1 MNRETFEKS
10 LKVLRD
16 NITDMNDAWET
27 YKDLSEEVQLEAER
41 MATLGSLVQMD
52 SAERL
57 LWRMVLAEQGIEL
70 TPDQVEEY
78 LHIVEVVIN

>member
-1 MNRETFEKS
+1 MNRKAFEKS

-16 NITDMNDAWET
+16 EVTDMNDAWET
-27 YKDLSEEVQLEAER
+27 YKDLSEEVRLEGDR
-41 MATLGSLVQMD
+41 METLNSLVGMN
-52 SAERL
+52 SEERL
-57 LWRMVLAEQGIEL
+57 IWRMVLAEEGIEL

>member
-41 MATLGSLVQMD
+41 MDTLESLVQMD
-52 SAERL
+52 SEERL

>member
-41 MATLGSLVQMD
+41 MATLESLVQMD